1 MQFEKDHIYHIYNQ
15 GNNRQKIFFDR
26 ENYLFFLQKMND
38 YLLPYCDIM
47 AWCLMPNHFHWMVYV
62 REIIVEIPTENNL
75 KASVSV
81 FSEGVTPSETA
92 DLGIFSEGVTPSDT
106 LTKNTLT
113 KNTQRTLNDSI
124 GLLLRSY
131 TRAINKQEN
140 MSGSL
145 FRKQFKAE
153 CLTQINGI
161 TPSFYNTSKAT
172 IINVHDPQKEYPQA
186 CFNYIHQNPVKAG
199 LVKLPEDWE
208 FSSFRDICGLR
219 NGKLISKKRI
229 DEFGLISSRGAT
241 LNRTPTMT
249 ESKSGRD

>member
-15 GNNRQKIFFDR
+15 GNNRQQIFFDR

-38 YLLPYCDIM
+38 YLLPYCDIL

-75 KASVSV
+75 KDGVS
-81 FSEGVTPSETA
+81 
-92 DLGIFSEGVTPSDT
+92 IFSEGVTLSD
-106 LTKNTLT
+106 TLT

-161 TPSFYNTSKAT
+161 TPSFYNAYNAT
-172 IINVHDPQKEYPQA
+172 IINVHDPQKEYPQV

-199 LVKLPEDWE
+199 LVKHPEDWE

-229 DEFGLISSRGAT
+229 DEFGLNPLIG
-241 LNRTPTMT
+241 
-249 ESKSGRD
+249 